1 MAIKKEVPKVN
12 LFHMRTVV
20 MMVVLLVSFVG
31 CKSQTNVIR
40 IEKGVPLQEQFN
52 QPNVTYLI
60 EETIDIGGEI
70 IKIPANS
77 ALKFEKKGAL
87 VNGVIQGDNTNIV
100 GNPEFDGVR
109 LRGTFVNEDY
119 YASWCSSHSIS
130 DFVEDVM
137 NVSDN
142 SVLIVDCNIT
152 LNDQKKYV
160 NHLTLV
166 GKDKTITNSD
176 RYYITYGGADI
187 SNLSFRWDKPPL
199 DEPKDNYDAVIIYF
213 DLLLKDTT
221 VVTRIENVDADGG
234 RYCSYF
240 MRQYKG
246 GIEPKLHAVNAIIN
260 CDFRNFTMGAIWTC
274 GGTGKVFSTS
284 FTDIGYEKSSK
295 LRGVTALRLGYNHKS
310 REAKVVGYVVE
321 DCEFENFVAVYN
333 PENDGR
339 GLHGLLAYGDSIVVR
354 NNKFSTLSTSFSKAT
369 DPGMDSEMLYIK
381 GSYNLIEGNTFENG
395 AGSSSDG
402 VVTLKVSDTEGNIV
416 RNNQFLITNTPSK
429 FIYLGGHNHIVEG
442 NDFVSTYSVPREN
455 NAYAIYLGHR
465 EKNGDCES
473 VIIRNNT
480 FSFTGKANYMAIYA
494 NKRGDIILEN
504 NTFNNSTVLLKC
516 DKRQGTVIIQGN
528 VVSMDHVQ
536 GRPKDNIILVSG
548 DNGRPVIIC
557 DNEITISHS
566 VTGNLIN
573 GSNYC
578 FNNNRVILH
587 NSSIQALLRGAE
599 TRIEAKKNSF
609 SIEED
614 VRLSKNAVVGER
626 ESSMIKI
633 EDNRF
638 EERLCQSFLE

>member
-60 EETIDIGGEI
+60 EETIDIGGEN

-77 ALKFEKKGAL
+77 TLKFEKKGAL
-87 VNGVIQGDNTNIV
+87 VNGVIQGDNTNIA

-284 FTDIGYEKSSK
+284 FTDIGYEISSK

-310 REAKVVGYVVE
+310 REAKAVGYVVE
-321 DCEFENFVAVYN
+321 DCEFENIVAVYN

-339 GLHGLLAYGDSIVVR
+339 GLHGLLVYGDSIVVR
-354 NNKFSTLSTSFSKAT
+354 NNKFSTLSTSFAKAT
-369 DPGMDSEMLYIK
+369 DPGMDSEILYIK

-395 AGSSSDG
+395 AGALSDG
-402 VVTLKVSDTEGNIV
+402 VVTLKIGTTEGNV
-416 RNNQFLITNTPSK
+416 MRNNEFLMGYTDGK
-429 FIYLGGHNHIVEG
+429 FIYLGGFGHLIEG
-442 NDFVSTYSVPREN
+442 NSFVSTFSSHHDN
-455 NAYAIYLGHR
+455 CSYAIYLGPCNNDSI
-465 EKNGDCES
+465 KKS
-473 VIIRNNT
+473 VIIKDNT
-480 FSFTGKANYMAIYA
+480 FCFPEENNFMAVYA
-494 NKRGDIILEN
+494 NKWGDLALTGNRFIN
-504 NTFNNSTVLLKC
+504 PTKLLKC
-516 DKRQGTVIIQGN
+516 NNREGMILVKN
-528 VVSMDHVQ
+528 
-536 GRPKDNIILVSG
+536 NIITLNSVRGSDVDNFIELSGSESPQAIISNNVISLTNSSSGRLVK
-548 DNGRPVIIC
+548 
-557 DNEITISHS
+557 
-566 VTGNLIN
+566 

-578 FNNNRVILH
+578 FYSNNVTLNNSTLKTLLQGNDTDLKDGNNMISID
-587 NSSIQALLRGAE
+587 NSSKI
-599 TRIEAKKNSF
+599 KK
-609 SIEED
+609 
-614 VRLSKNAVVGER
+614 
-626 ESSMIKI
+626 
-633 EDNRF
+633 
-638 EERLCQSFLE
+638 